1 MKKKRDYKT
10 VQIGFRDKYAYDSFH
25 KKAVRYCGCD
35 SRLADCM
42 YLREC
47 IKANEKK
54 KRASS
59 KKKAQEFVK
68 AQGGNL
74 DNLKISDKVF
84 SIKSDKE
91 GYIKLDIDKTVRSV
105 VENGISPYSRA
116 IRYRLCPSTMISPH
130 TAIGIMILPSS
141 RMFSSS

>member
-68 AQGGNL
+68 AQVEIANIL
-74 DNLKISDKVF
+74 QQTDDEKIQSLMMEL
-84 SIKSDKE
+84 SKE
-91 GYIKLDIDKTVRSV
+91 VIDIW
-105 VENGISPYSRA
+105 A
-116 IRYRLCPSTMISPH
+116 C
-130 TAIGIMILPSS
+130 
-141 RMFSSS
+141 